1 MRDLSAF
8 LGLSRHPSSEDIR
21 AAYWALSKQFHPDV
35 NAGDK
40 EAERRIKE
48 INRAYGILGDPEARA
63 AYNLILARARARARR
78 SFWSGAA
85 TGAAA
90 FILTVGSI
98 SVTVMWKQHA
108 DIHHSPSD
116 KPGFPTRL
124 AKSDWLL
131 AKPLAEERVNATA
144 VSPADRKNGADS
156 SEAVSTA
163 LSVPFGKQPPPASP
177 EITST
182 ALRDTEAQTPG
193 AQSPVMLERPTSE
206 EDRSAASSE
215 PSTTVSLRM
224 GPQWRAARSPVRSA
238 LGNVTRKI
246 GTTGIK
252 RTAHRV
258 CWLKHG
264 YYRKCTWYG
273 YHHRYRYYN

>member
-1 MRDLSAF
+1 MSFF
-8 LGLSRHPSSEDIR
+8 LGLSRRPSGEDIR
-21 AAYWALSKQFHPDV
+21 AAYWALAKQFHPDV

-63 AYNLILARARARARR
+63 AYNLILARARTRARR
-78 SFWSGAA
+78 NFWSAAA

-90 FILTVGSI
+90 FILTVGPI

-108 DIHHSPSD
+108 DIPAW
-116 KPGFPTRL
+116 L
-124 AKSDWLL
+124 AKSDWLV

-144 VSPADRKNGADS
+144 AWPPDWKKGADP
-156 SEAVSTA
+156 SEAVGTA
-163 LSVPFGKQPPPASP
+163 LPVPFGKQTPSASP

-182 ALRDTEAQTPG
+182 ALRDTEARTPG
-193 AQSPVMLERPTSE
+193 APAVQSSVILEGPT
-206 EDRSAASSE
+206 EDHSAASASSE
-215 PSTTVSLRM
+215 PSTTVSLEV
-224 GPQWRAARSPVRSA
+224 GPPWRDARPPARSELA
-238 LGNVTRKI
+238 NVTRKVGI
-246 GTTGIK
+246 TGIK

-273 YHHRYRYYN
+273 YHHRHRYYD

>member
-1 MRDLSAF
+1 VRDLSSLF
-8 LGLSRHPSSEDIR
+8 GLSRRPSGEDIR
-21 AAYWALSKQFHPDV
+21 AAYWALAKQFHPDV

-182 ALRDTEAQTPG
+182 ALRDTEAQAPG

-238 LGNVTRKI
+238 LANVTRKI
-246 GTTGIK
+246 GTTSIK

-264 YYRKCTWYG
+264 YFRKCTWYG
-273 YHHRYRYYN
+273 YHHRYRYYD

>member
-1 MRDLSAF
+1 VRDLSAF
-8 LGLSRHPSSEDIR
+8 LGLSRDPSGEDIR

-48 INRAYGILGDPEARA
+48 INRAYGILDDPEARA

-78 SFWSGAA
+78 SFWSAAA

-90 FILTVGSI
+90 FILTVGPI

-124 AKSDWLL
+124 AKSDWLV
-131 AKPLAEERVNATA
+131 AKP
-144 VSPADRKNGADS
+144 PA
-156 SEAVSTA
+156 
-163 LSVPFGKQPPPASP
+163 
-177 EITST
+177 
-182 ALRDTEAQTPG
+182 
-193 AQSPVMLERPTSE
+193 AQSSVMLEGSTSE
-206 EDRSAASSE
+206 EGRSAVSFEA
-215 PSTTVSLRM
+215 STTVPLEVGQPR
-224 GPQWRAARSPVRSA
+224 PQAPDARSPARSTLA
-238 LGNVTRKI
+238 NLTLKA
-246 GTTGIK
+246 GTTGSK
-252 RTAHRV
+252 KTPHRV

-264 YYRKCTWYG
+264 YYRKCTWYRFPPNY
-273 YHHRYRYYN
+273 YHHRYRNYD